1 MTGTFINRLAFFAYT
16 KDIQGYEADDTG
28 YEADDTHD
36 RFFVK
41 LSLESFS
48 KFSNLTCRYNM

>member
-1 MTGTFINRLAFFAYT
+1 MTGIFIKRLAFFAYT

-36 RFFVK
+36 RFFV
-41 LSLESFS
+41 
-48 KFSNLTCRYNM
+48 